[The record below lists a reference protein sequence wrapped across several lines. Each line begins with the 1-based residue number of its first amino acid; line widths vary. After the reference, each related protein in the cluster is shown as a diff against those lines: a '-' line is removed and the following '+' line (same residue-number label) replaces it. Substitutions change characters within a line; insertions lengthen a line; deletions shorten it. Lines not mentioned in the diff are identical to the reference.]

1 MSDLRRMLK
10 QDMRSRLM
18 FMIAVAI
25 IIGMTSAAAI
35 PIIQA
40 TLGRTRD
47 VHDEGITGRNLSYL
61 DVMQSDPETMDHR
74 TVNNPLHPLP
84 VALHASLATQ

>member
-1 MSDLRRMLK
+1 MSDLRRTLK

-25 IIGMTSAAAI
+25 IIGMTAAAAI

-47 VHDEGITGRNLSYL
+47 VHDEGITGTKLSYL
-61 DVMQSDPETMDHR
+61 DVMQSDPETMGHR
-74 TVNNPLHPLP
+74 TVNTPLQPLP